1 MLYLDLT
8 LQGLIQGSMYALI
21 AVGLTLV
28 YGLLRILHVAHAGLF
43 TLGAYIAVTVTNA
56 AGSLLLAAMV
66 AVPLVGL
73 AGMAIYRLLYEPIL
87 HRPPFVALIASIGL
101 FICMEEGFRLVF
113 GPYGNSFDLS
123 PVDGSVQLGALSM
136 QTVEAATIVAAF
148 GLLGALAVFAGR
160 TRIGVAW
167 RATVTDPEMAR
178 SFGIDTVKVRY
189 LNFFIGSALAAV
201 AGILVALLNNFVEP
215 TMGSVPSY
223 KMLAIIVLGGLG
235 NVKGTLVA
243 SLALGV
249 MESFGTIYA
258 GHIMD
263 RDAIA
268 FLFLVA
274 VLMVRPQGLFGK
286 A

>member
-56 AGSLLLAAMV
+56 AGSLLLAALV

-123 PVDGSVQLGALSM
+123 PVEGSVQLGALSL

-167 RATVTDPEMAR
+167 RATVTDPEMAQ

-201 AGILVALLNNFVEP
+201 AGVLVALLNNFVEP